1 MLIWFIAWL
10 VFIKIKSWYN
20 FAWYEYWA
28 IGIGIFWLSWIFWLI
43 FLSSILFE
51 SWNIKASTFKENT
64 LKKWQKILFGISL
77 VLLVFSIILYF
88 YK

>member
-1 MLIWFIAWL
+1 MLIGFIAGL
-10 VFIKIKSWYN
+10 VFIKIKSGYN
-20 FAWYEYWA
+20 FAGYEYGA
-28 IGIGIFWLSWIFWLI
+28 IGIGIFGLSGIFGLI

-51 SWNIKASTFKENT
+51 SGNIKASTFKENT
-64 LKKWQKILFGISL
+64 LKKGQKILFGISL